1 MISVRYGSTKKSFS
15 HFGPFFALLPPPPPD
30 NPENQTFKKLERMP
44 GNIIIWDMCT
54 INDNQMMYVSWDIE
68 HYRQNFWSFWP
79 RDTIS
84 LHMCAINDNHM
95 MYRCWD
101 MDHDWQFFVIL
112 DHFFCLLPPNNPKN
126 QHFEKNEK
134 KPPGCMTLKKN
145 QKNRY
150 HFTCI

>member
-1 MISVRYGSTKKSFS
+1 
-15 HFGPFFALLPPPPPD
+15 
-30 NPENQTFKKLERMP
+30 MP

-54 INDNQMMYVSWDIE
+54 INDNQMMYVSWDTE

-145 QKNRY
+145 QKIDIILHVSKIMITWCMVPEIWCATDGWTDRQMKKVTY
-150 HFTCI
+150 RGGCPT